1 MRRKL
6 FLILLIVA
14 FLGANVSLCYAN
26 SAEPPSILIIVSNA
40 PEDLEISVGQ
50 ENIIAHRRD
59 KAIESYFTFYLNEL
73 KTAQYTFTVTTENTT
88 FEVTIDKPLKSY
100 NNIFTLDLK
109 SQTMTQGK
117 SLSRTFTRTSI
128 RLALTLLIEAI
139 VFYLFGF
146 RKKRSWVVF
155 LIVNVITQ
163 GIVFI
168 GLNKTA
174 LPLDSYII
182 LSLIFYEI
190 AVLFVELIAFLILVN
205 EHPRWRTGL
214 YVIVANIL
222 SLVAGGFLITILPF

>member
-1 MRRKL
+1 MKRIL
-6 FLILLIVA
+6 FLTFLVVA
-14 FLGANVSLCYAN
+14 SLGANISFCSAN
-26 SAEPPSILIIVSNA
+26 SAEPPSILIIVNNA
-40 PEDLEISVGQ
+40 PKDLKISVGQ

-88 FEVTIDKPLKSY
+88 FEVTIDRPLKSY
-100 NNIFTLDLK
+100 NNIFSLDLK
-109 SQTMTQGK
+109 SQTMTPGK
-117 SLSRTFTRTSI
+117 SLSRTLTRTSI

-146 RKKRSWVVF
+146 RKKRSWLVF

-182 LSLIFYEI
+182 FSLIFYEI

-205 EHPRWRTGL
+205 ERPRWLTGL
-214 YVIVANIL
+214 YVIAANIL